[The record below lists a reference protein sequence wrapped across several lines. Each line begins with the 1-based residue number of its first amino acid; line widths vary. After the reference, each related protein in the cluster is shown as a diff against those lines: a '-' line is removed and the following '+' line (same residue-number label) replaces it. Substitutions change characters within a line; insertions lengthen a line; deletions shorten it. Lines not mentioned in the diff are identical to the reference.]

1 MPDEDKINGFD
12 ATEVKIADALK
23 ALMETKSFEKISVAA
38 ITNFC
43 NMHRQTFY
51 YHFTDKYELL
61 DWICKKELIDPLTED
76 FSLDNMYDKL
86 DAMFTTMQN
95 NQSFYRSVLKI
106 NANVIFNYVSRLA
119 VNQFTQT
126 FNDIERTYGITHK
139 DAKENKLLA
148 EFFGYGISGVV
159 LDWAAHGMKETPN
172 ELTERIRHIVDAC
185 KRLAISR
192 IK

>member
-1 MPDEDKINGFD
+1 MPCEDKMNGFD
-12 ATEVKIADALK
+12 ATEKKIADALK
-23 ALMETKSFEKISVAA
+23 ILMETKSFEKISISA

-43 NMHRQTFY
+43 SIHRQTFY
-51 YHFTDKYELL
+51 YHFADKYELL

-86 DAMFTTMQN
+86 NAMFTTMQK

-106 NANVIFNYVSRLA
+106 NANVIFNYVSKLT

-126 FNDIERTYGITHK
+126 FHDIEKTYGITHN
-139 DAKENKLLA
+139 DVKENELLA

-159 LDWAAHGMKETPN
+159 LDWAAHGMKEMPQ